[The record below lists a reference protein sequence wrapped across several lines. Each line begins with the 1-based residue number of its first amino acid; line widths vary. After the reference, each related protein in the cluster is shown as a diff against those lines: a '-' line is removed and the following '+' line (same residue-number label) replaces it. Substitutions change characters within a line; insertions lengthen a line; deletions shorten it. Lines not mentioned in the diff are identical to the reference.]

1 MPLPDIA
8 IPTYD
13 LVLPSNN
20 KKIKFRPFI
29 VKEEKILILALESR
43 DNEQITNAVKQVIS
57 NCVVTKGIDVEMLPI
72 FDIEYLFL
80 NIRAKAVGEA
90 IELIITCGDDG
101 KTKVPATVFVDEI
114 KVQKPKGHT
123 NKIEIENGYTIQM
136 KYPSLEQFV
145 NNNFDISNKSSET
158 LDRSFKLIADCIDIV
173 YNEEDCWASS
183 DCTEKELLDF
193 IEKLSPKSYKKIEL
207 FFKSM
212 PKLSH
217 SLTVVNPET
226 NVENTIVLEGLSD
239 FFA

>member
-57 NCVVTKGIDVEMLPI
+57 NCVVTKGIDVETLPI

-101 KTKVPATVFVDEI
+101 KTRVPATVFVDEI

-123 NKIEIENGYTIQM
+123 NKIEIDNGYTIQM

-173 YNEEDCWASS
+173 YNEEDCWAAS

>member
-1 MPLPDIA
+1 MPLPDITA
-8 IPTYD
+8 PTYD

-57 NCVVTKGIDVEMLPI
+57 NCIVTKGIDVETLPI

-101 KTKVPATVFVDEI
+101 KTRVPATVYVDEI
-114 KVQKPKGHT
+114 KVQKPKEHT
-123 NKIEIENGYTIQM
+123 DKIKIDGGYSIQM
-136 KYPSLEQFV
+136 RYPSLEQFV
-145 NNNFDISNKSSET
+145 NNNFDISDKSSET

-173 YNEEDCWASS
+173 YNEEDCWAAA
-183 DCTEKELLDF
+183 DCTETELLDF
-193 IEKLSPKSYKKIEL
+193 IEKLSPKSYKKIEQ
-207 FFKSM
+207 FFKTM

-226 NVENTIVLEGLSD
+226 GVENTIVLEGLSD